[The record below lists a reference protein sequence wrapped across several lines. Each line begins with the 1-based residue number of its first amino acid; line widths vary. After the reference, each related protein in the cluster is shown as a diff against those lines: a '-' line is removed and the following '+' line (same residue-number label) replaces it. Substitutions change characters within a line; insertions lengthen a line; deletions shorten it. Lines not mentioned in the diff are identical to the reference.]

1 MRKKKTTNRT
11 VQSQKQKYL
20 KVYLLQRVYTLKDL
34 KCEVILV
41 LCDMLIDNFKKS
53 EEEGDNELL
62 LDNITLSDRGLI
74 SDTLNQLQED
84 IHNNILTIDKVQ
96 NIIDKQ
102 HDNQDSLIQSRLVS
116 GLYYFYNMG
125 ADTLKSSIIRRSET
139 EENIKWMPCLLTFS
153 LIQYMIENNYI
164 FNKFTFVNKY
174 DLDKIFSIYNKTNIL
189 IKKRDNIS
197 FLSKEKTI
205 IDNMMDTS
213 NEVVD
218 KLIKS
223 KYK

>member
-34 KCEVILV
+34 KCEVILM

-116 GLYYFYNMG
+116 GLYYFYNMS